1 MYICNGYDIMRQ
13 EMLIL
18 IHLHTQTQ
26 HSIDTGSYIMDK
38 HNIELKIKYRRLSE
52 EEHINGE
59 NKQTNK

>member
-1 MYICNGYDIMRQ
+1 M
-13 EMLIL
+13 IL
-18 IHLHTQTQ
+18 CVKTQTQKQ
-26 HSIDTGSYIMDK
+26 HSIDTSSYIMDK